1 MGLLLG
7 STSVAQLAD
16 KGAGEE
22 QVQNLL
28 LCPKLAFLLLS
39 HLKSHQEG
47 LSLRT
52 PVLFTQGLVQFCHR
66 KSEDPSPSPREIVIT
81 SCTLPVFCQSRSQ
94 PLAEEWVCEG
104 QDVTRARNRLCGFA
118 T

>member
-1 MGLLLG
+1 MGPLLG
-7 STSVAQLAD
+7 KYERGTAGGQGSWRGT
-16 KGAGEE
+16 GAEPAAVS
-22 QVQNLL
+22 QACV
-28 LCPKLAFLLLS
+28 PAMS